1 MLKGHTERADTQPMN
16 TAALAPAP
24 VSVSR
29 VGRHLLQ
36 YLHSVTSARW
46 TVEQRPRGMA
56 FPVTDH
62 DGVTITYLC
71 LIDLDAADRYRRLGS
86 SVAAAMSLLV
96 AAEPDDLDVAPAAAP
111 AAVPGARTDDPFD
124 GRLLAHFQPIVEF
137 GTGSVVA
144 VEALARLSTGSAI
157 LGPEAFLH
165 AVDTPGT
172 MLALFL
178 RMLDDSLA
186 FLTDQRIVVPHLSA
200 AVKLEFAAVPA
211 TGLAAAVSERLAT
224 HGIDAASLTVEL
236 NERGLSTID
245 APTVR
250 ALRELTDV
258 GVQLVLADIE
268 HCTELVEALPG
279 VPLAGTKLGRRFVS
293 RITDGEAEFQ
303 VAADLI
309 GSASAL
315 GLEVIADGVETRAQ
329 IDRLLRLGCRFGQ
342 GYLFAVP
349 QPGASL
355 ADVIDAPLVSSR

>member
-1 MLKGHTERADTQPMN
+1 MLKGHTERADTQSMN
-16 TAALAPAP
+16 AAALAPAP
-24 VSVSR
+24 APVSR

-46 TVEQRPRGMA
+46 TIEQRPRGVA

-62 DGVTITYLC
+62 DGRTITYLC
-71 LIDLDAADRYRRLGS
+71 LTDLEAADRYRRLGS

-96 AAEPDDLDVAPAAAP
+96 AAEPDDLDAAP
-111 AAVPGARTDDPFD
+111 ATMSGARVDDPFD

-144 VEALARLSTGSAI
+144 VEALARLSTGTAI

-186 FLTDQRIVVPHLSA
+186 FLADQRIIAPLLSA

-211 TGLAAAVSERLAT
+211 DGLATCVAERLVA
-224 HGIDAASLTVEL
+224 HGIEADALTVEL
-236 NERGLSTID
+236 NERGLTTID
-245 APTVR
+245 APTVA
-250 ALRELTDV
+250 ALRELTDL

-268 HCTELVEALPG
+268 HCAALVESLPG

-293 RITDGEAEFQ
+293 RITDGETEFL
-303 VAADLI
+303 AAGDLI
-309 GSASAL
+309 RHATDL
-315 GLEVIADGVETRAQ
+315 GLEVVADGVETRAQ

-349 QPGASL
+349 QPAASL
-355 ADVIDAPLVSSR
+355 ADVIDVPLVSSR

>member
-1 MLKGHTERADTQPMN
+1 LLWGSAVILE
-16 TAALAPAP
+16 
-24 VSVSR
+24 
-29 VGRHLLQ
+29 VGR
-36 YLHSVTSARW
+36 RW

-62 DGVTITYLC
+62 DGVAITYLC
-71 LIDLDAADRYRRLGS
+71 LVDIDAADRYRRLGS
-86 SVAAAMSLLV
+86 SAAAAMSLLV
-96 AAEPDDLDVAPAAAP
+96 AAEPDDLGVAPAVAT
-111 AAVPGARTDDPFD
+111 AAVHGARIDDPFD

-186 FLTDQRIVVPHLSA
+186 FLADQRIVVPHLSA

-211 TGLAAAVSERLAT
+211 SGLAAAISERLAA
-224 HGIDAASLTVEL
+224 HGIEANALTVEQ
-236 NERGLSTID
+236 NERSLSTID
-245 APTVR
+245 ATTVW

-268 HCTELVEALPG
+268 HCATLVEALPG
-279 VPLAGTKLGRRFVS
+279 VPLAGTKLSRRFVS
-293 RITDGEAEFQ
+293 RIADGEAEFQ
-303 VAADLI
+303 AAADLI
-309 GSASAL
+309 GSATEL

-355 ADVIDAPLVSSR
+355 ADVIDAPLVSRR

>member
-1 MLKGHTERADTQPMN
+1 
-16 TAALAPAP
+16 
-24 VSVSR
+24 

-46 TVEQRPRGMA
+46 TVDQRPRGVA

-71 LIDLDAADRYRRLGS
+71 LTDLDAADRYRRLGS

-96 AAEPDDLDVAPAAAP
+96 AAEPDDLSLTSAAAQVR
-111 AAVPGARTDDPFD
+111 ADDPFA

-137 GTGSVVA
+137 GSGSVVA
-144 VEALARLSTGSAI
+144 VEALARLSTGTAI

-172 MLALFL
+172 MLALFH
-178 RMLDDSLA
+178 RMLDDSLT
-186 FLTDQRIVVPHLSA
+186 FLADQRIVAPHLSA

-211 TGLAAAVSERLAT
+211 EGLASHVAERLAV
-224 HGIDAASLTVEL
+224 HGIEAEALTVEL
-236 NERGLSTID
+236 NDRGLTSID

-250 ALRELTDV
+250 ALRELTDL
-258 GVQLVLADIE
+258 GAHLVLADIE
-268 HCTELVEALPG
+268 HCAALVDALPG
-279 VPLAGTKLGRRFVS
+279 VPLAGAKLSRHFVS
-293 RITDGEAEFQ
+293 RITDGDAEFQ
-303 VAADLI
+303 AAGNLI
-309 GSASAL
+309 RRATDL
-315 GLEVIADGVETRAQ
+315 GLEVVADGVETRAQ

-355 ADVIDAPLVSSR
+355 ADVLDVPLVSSR

>member
-1 MLKGHTERADTQPMN
+1 MLKGHTTAADSEAMN

-24 VSVSR
+24 ASVNR

-46 TVEQRPRGMA
+46 TIEQRPLGMA

-71 LIDLDAADRYRRLGS
+71 LVDLDAADRYRRLGS

-96 AAEPDDLDVAPAAAP
+96 AAEPDDIEPAPAAAGQH
-111 AAVPGARTDDPFD
+111 AADPFD
-124 GRLLAHFQPIVEF
+124 GRMLAHFQPIVEF
-137 GTGSVVA
+137 ASGSVVA
-144 VEALARLSTGSAI
+144 VEALARLSTGTAI
-157 LGPEAFLH
+157 LGPEAFLDS
-165 AVDTPGT
+165 VDTPGT
-172 MLALFL
+172 MLALFH

-186 FLTDQRIVVPHLSA
+186 FLAEQRIVAPHLSA

-211 TGLAAAVSERLAT
+211 EGLAARVTERLTAF
-224 HGIDAASLTVEL
+224 GIAADALTVEL

-245 APTVR
+245 AATVH
-250 ALRELTDV
+250 ALRELAGL
-258 GVQLVLADIE
+258 GVHLVLADIE
-268 HCTELVEALPG
+268 SCAALVDALPG
-279 VPLAGTKLGRRFVS
+279 VALAGTKLSRRYVS
-293 RITDGEAEFQ
+293 RITDSDDEFQ
-303 VAADLI
+303 AIGALI
-309 GSASAL
+309 RRATDL
-315 GLEVIADGVETRAQ
+315 GLEVVADGVETRAQ

-355 ADVIDAPLVSSR
+355 ADVIDVPLVSAR

>member
-1 MLKGHTERADTQPMN
+1 
-16 TAALAPAP
+16 
-24 VSVSR
+24 
-29 VGRHLLQ
+29 
-36 YLHSVTSARW
+36 
-46 TVEQRPRGMA
+46 MA

-71 LIDLDAADRYRRLGS
+71 LIDLDAAARYRRLGS
-86 SVAAAMSLLV
+86 SVAAALSLLV
-96 AAEPDDLDVAPAAAP
+96 AAEPDDLDLVAAAAP
-111 AAVPGARTDDPFD
+111 GARPNDPFD

-144 VEALARLSTGSAI
+144 VEALARLSTGTAI
-157 LGPEAFLH
+157 LGPEAFLDS
-165 AVDTPGT
+165 VDTPGT
-172 MLALFL
+172 MMALFH

-186 FLTDQRIVVPHLSA
+186 FLAEQRVVAPHLSA

-211 TGLAAAVSERLAT
+211 TGLAAAVSERLTA

-236 NERGLSTID
+236 NERSLSTID
-245 APTVR
+245 APTVW

-268 HCTELVEALPG
+268 HCTALVEALPG

-309 GSASAL
+309 GSATEL

>member
-1 MLKGHTERADTQPMN
+1 MLKGHTDRADTQPMN

-71 LIDLDAADRYRRLGS
+71 LIDLDAAARYRRLGS

-96 AAEPDDLDVAPAAAP
+96 AAEPDDLDLVAAAAP
-111 AAVPGARTDDPFD
+111 GARPDDPFD

-144 VEALARLSTGSAI
+144 VEALARLSTGTAI
-157 LGPEAFLH
+157 LGPEAFLDS
-165 AVDTPGT
+165 VDTPGT
-172 MLALFL
+172 MMALFH

-186 FLTDQRIVVPHLSA
+186 FLAEQRIVAPHLSA
-200 AVKLEFAAVPA
+200 AVKLEFAAVPDK
-211 TGLAAAVSERLAT
+211 GLAAWVAQRLAAHAT
-224 HGIDAASLTVEL
+224 DAASLTVEL
-236 NERGLSTID
+236 NERCLSTID

-309 GSASAL
+309 GSATEL

>member
-24 VSVSR
+24 ISVSR

-96 AAEPDDLDVAPAAAP
+96 AAETDDLDLASAA
-111 AAVPGARTDDPFD
+111 PGARPDDPFD

-144 VEALARLSTGSAI
+144 VEALARLSAGNAI

-165 AVDTPGT
+165 AIDTPGT
-172 MLALFL
+172 MLALFH
-178 RMLDDSLA
+178 RMLDDSLG
-186 FLTDQRIVVPHLSA
+186 FLADQRIVAPHLSA

-211 TGLAAAVSERLAT
+211 DGLAAWVAQQLAAHAT
-224 HGIDAASLTVEL
+224 DAASLTVEL
-236 NERGLSTID
+236 NERCLSTID

-303 VAADLI
+303 VVADLI
-309 GSASAL
+309 GSASEL

-355 ADVIDAPLVSSR
+355 ADVIDMPLVSSR

>member
-1 MLKGHTERADTQPMN
+1 MLKGHTDRADTQTMN

-71 LIDLDAADRYRRLGS
+71 LLDLDAAARYRRLGS

-96 AAEPDDLDVAPAAAP
+96 AAEPDDLDVAPTAM
-111 AAVPGARTDDPFD
+111 PGAGIDDPFD

-186 FLTDQRIVVPHLSA
+186 FLADQRIVVPHLSA

-211 TGLAAAVSERLAT
+211 TGLAARVSEQLAA
-224 HGIDAASLTVEL
+224 HGIEANALTVEL
-236 NERGLSTID
+236 NERSLSTID

-250 ALRELTDV
+250 ALRELADV

-268 HCTELVEALPG
+268 HCRELVEALPG

-309 GSASAL
+309 GSASEL